1 MSVKTIS
8 HMTMLQLGNTTPP
21 NTEAEIQPAFAWQL
35 VETWEASLDQEIA
48 ESAQYGRTEILEILT
63 SRLRQTEAEQASFAQ
78 KVVSDRLQDEDP
90 ASLPYY
96 HPIHWV
102 QSQLEFRSQGFFE
115 YASTEAAEK
124 SFQEIRDYLRPEIG
138 RVMAALQATVS
149 QLLDWHVQNICQ
161 SLVISIQPELKDHH
175 VVLSEY
181 ISSYIPL
188 PRMDVRAVDRFS
200 YFYQEKRL
208 VPRNLVQEVT
218 KTVSPWYLAGLSS
231 QQQVCYQLAHQ
242 QVIDMVDESLRRS
255 ERVIREQVNDYL
267 KNDLR
272 SRIDRLF
279 ASIK

>member
-1 MSVKTIS
+1 
-8 HMTMLQLGNTTPP
+8 MLQLGKTNPP
-21 NTEAEIQPAFAWQL
+21 ITEVEVQPAFAWQL
-35 VETWEASLDQEIA
+35 VENWEADLHQQIA
-48 ESAQYGRTEILEILT
+48 EAAELQRTEILEILT
-63 SRLRQTEAEQASFAQ
+63 NQLQQTEAEQASFAQ

-90 ASLPYY
+90 ASLPDY

-102 QSQLEFRSQGFFE
+102 QSQLEFRSQGLFE
-115 YASTEAAEK
+115 YASAEAAEK

-138 RVMAALQATVS
+138 RAMAALQVTVS
-149 QLLDWHVQNICQ
+149 QLLDRHVQNICQ
-161 SLVISIQPELKDHH
+161 SLAISIQPELKGQH

-181 ISSYIPL
+181 INSYVPL

-255 ERVIREQVNDYL
+255 DRVIREQVDDYL

-279 ASIK
+279 ASIE